1 MILGGSCV
9 LQCFC
14 TERLIWKR
22 QRSNSFRPTSQRYET
37 VAYLPPVEGS
47 TVGIPGMFQDGEK
60 KSAAVTAFAEEVRV
74 GNPAC
79 PDALHSLKEHFIH
92 ESSPGPVKASHFVF
106 GQTSPNQSEDVRF
119 RRVVLRQDMV
129 DAAAQL
135 LKAATA

>member
-1 MILGGSCV
+1 MGVRRAVILGGSCV

-60 KSAAVTAFAEEVRV
+60 KVPPEAFLLRGYTSAMSTRGPVLTSASGNSPQNTSSEDQSAADRRFAF
-74 GNPAC
+74 P
-79 PDALHSLKEHFIH
+79 
-92 ESSPGPVKASHFVF
+92 
-106 GQTSPNQSEDVRF
+106 Q
-119 RRVVLRQDMV
+119 
-129 DAAAQL
+129 
-135 LKAATA
+135 